1 MASLGLLKRVTDEVS
16 HHVRSNNSMVSDFGA
31 ASRVVGLVT
40 KRADANSRRSRTI
53 QIAQLPTMIAL
64 ILCVVG
70 GLDEADS
77 DASDISEGKKLTKIG
92 VAIFLVVY
100 LLLFALVVIT
110 MKDVGNAPRG
120 EKRIY
125 FAVLGALPLLAI
137 RLLWSILATFGNNKD
152 FSLNSSKP
160 LIQLFMAVLEEFVIV
175 CFYTLAGLTVSS

>member
-16 HHVRSNNSMVSDFGA
+16 RHIRSSSNI
-31 ASRVVGLVT
+31 ASSGLIGLVT
-40 KRADANSRRSRTI
+40 KRADADSRRSRVI

-64 ILCVVG
+64 ILCIVG
-70 GLDEADS
+70 GTDEAS
-77 DASDISEGKKLTKIG
+77 STASDISEGKKLTKIG
-92 VAIFLVVY
+92 IIIFLIIY
-100 LLLFALVVIT
+100 LVLFALVVIT

-125 FAVLGALPLLAI
+125 FAVMGALPLLAI
-137 RLLWSILATFGNNKD
+137 RLLWSILATFSNNKD

-175 CFYTLAGLTVSS
+175 CFYILAGLTAPN